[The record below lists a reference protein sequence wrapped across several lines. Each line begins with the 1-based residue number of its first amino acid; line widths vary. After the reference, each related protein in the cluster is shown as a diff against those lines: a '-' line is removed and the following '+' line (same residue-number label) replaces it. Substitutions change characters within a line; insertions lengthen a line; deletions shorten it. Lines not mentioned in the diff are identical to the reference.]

1 MKLSFHGAAQGV
13 TGSCHLLECAG
24 KRILVDCG
32 FYQGGR
38 ELEED
43 NADDFGFDPA
53 AIDILLLTHA
63 HLDHCGRIPLLVKRG
78 FAGEIVTT
86 AATRELARLIM
97 LDSAGLQ
104 EEEARYLNR
113 RASRR
118 GKSGHVIEPL
128 YTTLDAL
135 NALENFGRTAVYG
148 QLLDL
153 APGIRATFIDAGHIL
168 GSASIVLDLQE
179 QSDRRRLLFSGDLG
193 SNGRPILRDPDVPP
207 AVDIVVMETTY
218 GDRSHKLLEP
228 SVDELFEAVNDT
240 VTRGGNVVIPTFALE
255 RAQELLF
262 YLHDGKVQE
271 ILPRFLQ
278 VFLDSPMAISATQIF
293 RRHPECYDA
302 ETAALFAAGRD
313 PFAFDG
319 LHFTRETAESMA
331 INQITGGAVIMAGSG
346 MCTGGRVRHHLKRNL
361 GNTRN
366 SVVFVGYAA
375 RGTLARRIIDGE
387 KSVSIFGEKYAVRAQ
402 IHTIGGFSAHAG
414 QSELLQWHRQCGD
427 PETTFLVH
435 GEKESMTA
443 FGRLLENTR
452 VEMPELHQE
461 FQIQ

>member
-1 MKLSFHGAAQGV
+1 LKLSFHGAAQGV
-13 TGSCHLLECAG
+13 TGSCHLLECDG

-53 AIDILLLTHA
+53 AVDILLLTHA

-78 FAGEIVTT
+78 FGGEIVTT

-97 LDSAGLQ
+97 LDAAGLQ

-148 QLLDL
+148 QPLDL

-179 QSDRRRLLFSGDLG
+179 KSDRRRLLFSGDLG
-193 SNGRPILRDPDVPP
+193 TSGRPILRDPDVPP

-228 SVDELFEAVNDT
+228 SVDELFEAINDT
-240 VTRGGNVVIPTFALE
+240 VTRGGNVIIPTFALE

-262 YLHDGKVQE
+262 YLHDGKVQG

-361 GNTRN
+361 GNVRN

-387 KSVSIFGEKYAVRAQ
+387 KSVSIFGEEYAVRAQ

-414 QSELLQWHRQCGD
+414 QSELLHWHRQCGD